1 MDTNAS
7 DVIIALPSKLEGEQ
21 VKRLFDDLVESRRIN
36 DLLRDEVNT
45 LKQNE
50 SAANAKL
57 EALLADLKKY
67 KVFSDGLRIEE
78 LREEVDSLKGEVARL
93 HGARKPGSKQI
104 ARLAKLD
111 QLLLS
116 RNNVPM
122 TFAEI
127 GKILELGSRSPDGKR
142 STRRQ
147 NMTLLGKTLE
157 SLPDRFEV
165 FNSKTQNGRMVRLT
179 REYFQHLMRVNQG
192 V

>member
-1 MDTNAS
+1 MNAS
-7 DVIIALPSKLEGEQ
+7 LEEPTFIISKTTLEEMLKAASCKAQ
-21 VKRLFDDLVESRRIN
+21 ESII
-36 DLLRDEVNT
+36 LLQDE
-45 LKQNE
+45 LRQGKERE

-57 EALLADLKKY
+57 DALLADLKKY

-78 LREEVDSLKGEVARL
+78 LREEVDTLKAEVARL
-93 HGARKPGSKQI
+93 QGARKPGSKQS

-116 RNNVPM
+116 RNNSPM

-127 GKILELGSRSPDGKR
+127 GKILELGSHSPDGKKN
-142 STRRQ
+142 TRRQ

-157 SLPDRFEV
+157 ALPDRFEV
-165 FNSKTQNGRMVRLT
+165 FNSKTQNGKMVKLT
-179 REYFQHLMRVNQG
+179 REYFQHLVRVSQG